1 MEQFYLFQS
10 TFSSAGLFVPK
21 RFQWCMEPSVDYTKK
36 SENGQYYF
44 HNGQHYFHNVDFL
57 LKNVN
62 ITKIMLT
69 IILTIYLKNIP
80 IISVVSSK
88 FGAHSV

>member
-44 HNGQHYFHNVDFL
+44 HNIDFFG
-57 LKNVN
+57 KIVN

-69 IILTIYLKNIP
+69 IILTIYSKNIP